1 MRHAHPRAPRRA
13 AACRTSRAPAKRT
26 ACAMAAAR
34 TGGCGCS
41 GGGGGC
47 ATASSSSAR
56 SIGSPA
62 PQWIPWQPHRD
73 GNRVG
78 GDTSVARDTLHQR
91 ARRSRFEPSLPKE
104 AARIDRSPAR
114 PGGAAPSDGAR
125 CFSGVTAPAPS
136 CAYTHSRTLVQGELG
151 SERTNRPSV
160 RAVQRQRHGALAC
173 LNGARSLRVAST
185 CAPVERPHSGK
196 AYRSSECGN
205 GRLCYRT
212 TGRTEL

>member
-1 MRHAHPRAPRRA
+1 
-13 AACRTSRAPAKRT
+13 
-26 ACAMAAAR
+26 MAAAR
-34 TGGCGCS
+34 TGSCGCS
-41 GGGGGC
+41 GGGGSC

-78 GDTSVARDTLHQR
+78 GDTSVARDTWHRR
-91 ARRSRFEPSLPKE
+91 ARRSLFEPSLPKE

-151 SERTNRPSV
+151 LERTNRPSV

-173 LNGARSLRVAST
+173 LNGAHRLRVAST

-196 AYRSSECGN
+196 AYRSSVGVAGSATGPQERVRPTKQLL
-205 GRLCYRT
+205 GREMRSRASERPTCTPLPPRP
-212 TGRTEL
+212 LQ